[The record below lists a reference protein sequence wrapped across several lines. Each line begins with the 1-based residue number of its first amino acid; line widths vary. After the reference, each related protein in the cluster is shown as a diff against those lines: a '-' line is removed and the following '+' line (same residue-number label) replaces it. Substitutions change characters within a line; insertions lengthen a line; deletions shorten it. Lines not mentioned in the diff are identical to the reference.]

1 MYSSKVDFVAF
12 DDVTLTRSKEVS
24 NFVGDHFHAEKRQ
37 CELDSKNDVF
47 ERVLAILLILGLV
60 LSSISKYCSEKPWR
74 NSHREKA
81 TDTNFTATG

>member
-47 ERVLAILLILGLV
+47 ERVLSNFAYFRTRAELYFKVLL
-60 LSSISKYCSEKPWR
+60 R
-74 NSHREKA
+74 KA
-81 TDTNFTATG
+81 MAEQPS

>member
-47 ERVLAILLILGLV
+47 ERVLSYFAYFRARAELYFKVLL
-60 LSSISKYCSEKPWR
+60 R
-74 NSHREKA
+74 KA
-81 TDTNFTATG
+81 MAEQPS